1 MKNRNLIIAGI
12 VISGLFVSIFAIKI
26 LRKYKLAEEDPELE
40 ALLKKID
47 NAKK

>member
-12 VISGLFVSIFAIKI
+12 VISGMFVSIFAIKL
-26 LRKYKLAEEDPELE
+26 LRKSKLKKDIELE
-40 ALLKKID
+40 ALLKKIA